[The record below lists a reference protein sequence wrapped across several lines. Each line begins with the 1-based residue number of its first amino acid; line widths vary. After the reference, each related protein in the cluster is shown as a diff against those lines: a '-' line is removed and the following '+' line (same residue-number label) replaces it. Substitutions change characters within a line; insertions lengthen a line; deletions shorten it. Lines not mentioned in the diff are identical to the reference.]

1 MYHHLKEG
9 NILGLDQHVVTI
21 NVDEPQ
27 ESNPLDDP
35 LASLQKGWS
44 IFSSF
49 ALQGAKIAV
58 SGAETLGKTVTE
70 SVIKPTATAI
80 RDPDFNKNM
89 QSYVTTF
96 SQKVSVYF
104 NLGNRSWYQRI

>member
-1 MYHHLKEG
+1 M
-9 NILGLDQHVVTI
+9 
-21 NVDEPQ
+21 
-27 ESNPLDDP
+27 
-35 LASLQKGWS
+35 
-44 IFSSF
+44 FSSF

-89 QSYVTTF
+89 QSYVITL
-96 SQKVSVYF
+96 SQKVPIYF
-104 NLGNRSWYQRI
+104 NVGKRSRYKRI